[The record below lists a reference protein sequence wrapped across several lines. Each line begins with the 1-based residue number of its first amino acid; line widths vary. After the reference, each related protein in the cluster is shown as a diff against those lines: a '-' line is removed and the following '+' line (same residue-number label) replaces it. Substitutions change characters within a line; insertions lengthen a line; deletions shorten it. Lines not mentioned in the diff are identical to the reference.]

1 MTTQQDGQ
9 HAMNNIYLAY
19 STSHLPL
26 SPLIKLRTGSEY
38 SHIALVLEPNV
49 PTDKSLI
56 IESTFSRG
64 GVNIATLR
72 AFKKRAATW
81 RITRLDE
88 QIPDFQKLIDL
99 ALKEDGFGYD
109 FGGAVGLG
117 FNRDWGSIEDSFC
130 TELVAFILRE
140 LKMKMMDGAN
150 PHWISTKDCENWAQT
165 VIDKSI

>member
-1 MTTQQDGQ
+1 
-9 HAMNNIYLAY
+9 MNNIYLAY

-26 SPLIKLRTGSEY
+26 SPIIKMRTGSEY

-49 PTDKSLI
+49 PTDSSLI
-56 IESTFSRG
+56 IESTFARG
-64 GVNIATLR
+64 GVNIATIR
-72 AFKKRAATW
+72 AFKERAETW

-109 FGGAVGLG
+109 FTGAIGLG
-117 FNRDWGSIEDSFC
+117 FNRDWGSIPNSFC
-130 TELVAFILRE
+130 TELVAYILRE

-165 VIDKSI
+165 VISKSQ

>member
-1 MTTQQDGQ
+1 
-9 HAMNNIYLAY
+9 MNNIYLAY

-49 PTDKSLI
+49 PTDSSLI
-56 IESTFSRG
+56 IESTFARG

-81 RITRLDE
+81 RITKLDE

-99 ALKEDGFGYD
+99 ALKEDGFGY
-109 FGGAVGLG
+109 
-117 FNRDWGSIEDSFC
+117 RDWGSIEDSFC

-140 LKMKMMDGAN
+140 LKMKMMEGAN
-150 PHWISTKDCENWAQT
+150 PHWISTKDCENWPQT
-165 VIDKSI
+165 IIEQSH